1 VPNIGELVAWSRP
14 GQRDAFEIH
23 AVRPACTALGT
34 VVCEDVHQRHA
45 IVGSGSREN
54 VQQMC
59 RLLHCGS
66 VLVATDVR
74 DIATVHER
82 RMCKVELK

>member
-1 VPNIGELVAWSRP
+1 
-14 GQRDAFEIH
+14 
-23 AVRPACTALGT
+23 VRPACTALGT

-45 IVGSGSREN
+45 IVGSSSREN

-66 VLVATDVR
+66 VLVATEFVTLRRCMSDGCADRAQIALQMRQCDLRIVR
-74 DIATVHER
+74 ET
-82 RMCKVELK
+82 